1 MARPVVH
8 EYVRC
13 PRCAAR
19 GMRELTTLP
28 QEGHPI
34 FMCPFCRHTWCERG
48 RMRKSHAAPLRR
60 GGTRPTSFPAGT
72 REEMR

>member
-1 MARPVVH
+1 MAKPVVH

-19 GMRELTTLP
+19 GMRELTSLP
-28 QEGHPI
+28 EEGHPI

-48 RMRKSHAAPLRR
+48 RRGMSHGALLHFGDTRSPTFSMGMREDVR
-60 GGTRPTSFPAGT
+60 
-72 REEMR
+72 